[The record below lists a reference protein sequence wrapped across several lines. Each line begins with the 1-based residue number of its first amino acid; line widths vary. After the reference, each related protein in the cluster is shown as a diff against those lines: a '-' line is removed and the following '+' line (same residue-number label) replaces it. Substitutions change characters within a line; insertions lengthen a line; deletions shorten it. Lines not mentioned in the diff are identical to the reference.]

1 MRRITIMSG
10 PIKFRIL
17 AIVGVISMFHLP
29 ALFFTHSTDLTDFY
43 SRKVMCIVWLAL
55 SAASFS

>member
-1 MRRITIMSG
+1 MSG